1 MGAYSSSMRVDRT
14 GLVSI
19 AEENTDDI
27 GAGGPPGM

>member
-1 MGAYSSSMRVDRT
+1 MGACSSSMGLDRT
-14 GLVSI
+14 GLISI